1 MTASSSW
8 HLEARWQALPLIRT
22 LHTARGALD
31 RREGWLVRWSRPGE
45 PDGVGEVAPLP
56 DFGTED
62 HDRAA
67 AALASLTDRA
77 HDPELLLETLP
88 DSLRAV
94 RFGLQAAWTEVL
106 ARRAARPV
114 WCELGGTSR
123 GPEEPPP
130 SVLSQG
136 LLGGLDG
143 HEVAFQ
149 RLQEGHETLKIKVGL
164 LEAEA
169 EIGRLEALVRA
180 LREAGCAPELRLDAN
195 GAWAPGK
202 ARQILTRIAP
212 LGFRWIEEPI
222 ELGAPVDLSEVASWG
237 VPVALD
243 ERLFDASVA
252 NQALT
257 NPAVSALVLKPTVLG
272 GLDRARA
279 IAVDALVRGKA
290 IVVGS
295 SFESA
300 VGLGHLVHLAA
311 SLDRPDLVH
320 GLGTLSWFRD
330 EATSRELAGSLLVPP
345 DAAATTAWAEQIT
358 GAQSGGGS

>member
-1 MTASSSW
+1 MTASTSW
-8 HLEARWQALPLIRT
+8 HLEARWQELPLIRT

-62 HDRAA
+62 HVRAG
-67 AALASLTDRA
+67 AALASLTDRT
-77 HDPELLLETLP
+77 HDPERLLETLP

-94 RFGLQAAWTEVL
+94 RFGLHSAWTEVL

-114 WCELGGTSR
+114 WCELGGTSL

-130 SVLSQG
+130 GVLSQG

-149 RLQEGHETLKIKVGL
+149 RLLEGHATLKIKVGL

-169 EIGRLEALVRA
+169 EVDRLQALVRA
-180 LREAGCAPELRLDAN
+180 LRDAGCGPELRLDAN
-195 GAWAPGK
+195 GAWSPGK

-212 LGFRWIEEPI
+212 LGFTWIEEPI
-222 ELGAPVDLSEVASWG
+222 ELGAPVDLAEVASWG

-243 ERLFDASVA
+243 ERLVDASVA
-252 NQALT
+252 NRALMD
-257 NPAVSALVLKPTVLG
+257 PAVSALVLKPTVLG

-279 IAVDALVRGKA
+279 IAVDALARGKA

-295 SFESA
+295 SFESP

-330 EATSRELAGSLLVPP
+330 EARSPGLAGSLLVPP
-345 DAAATTAWAEQIT
+345 DAAATVAWAEQET
-358 GAQSGGGS
+358 ETLSGGGA